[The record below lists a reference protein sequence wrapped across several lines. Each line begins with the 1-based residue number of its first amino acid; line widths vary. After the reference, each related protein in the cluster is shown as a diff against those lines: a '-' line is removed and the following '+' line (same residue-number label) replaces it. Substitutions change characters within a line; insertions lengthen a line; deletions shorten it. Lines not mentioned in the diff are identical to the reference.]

1 MSVGGGLSE
10 VLEADGK
17 IQLICDMVR
26 TEVEARL
33 RKKYDMF
40 KAEIYKMQVV
50 AGTKYL
56 IKVHV
61 GGDDHLHLSVTHKLP
76 CDGGNCLL
84 TDIHQDK
91 SHHDPIEFF

>member
-17 IQLICDMVR
+17 IQLVCDMVR

-40 KAEIYKMQVV
+40 KAETYKTQVV

-61 GGDDHLHLSVTHKLP
+61 GGEDHLHLSVTLKLP
-76 CDGGNCLL
+76 CDDGKCVL
-84 TDIHQDK
+84 TNIHQDK
-91 SHHDPIEFF
+91 KHHDPIENF